1 MYNRYLASAATEG
14 PPIHNN
20 HPLRENEQSPP
31 HQQES
36 HREHTTPHTA
46 SVFSDLTKSLSGRLQ
61 NIKLDMDTILV
72 LVIVWFLLSDGEEID
87 WDQLLLIGALLILGI

>member
-20 HPLRENEQSPP
+20 QPTRENEQSLP
-31 HQQES
+31 HQQDNR
-36 HREHTTPHTA
+36 REHTPPQAA
-46 SVFSDLTKSLSGRLQ
+46 SVFSDLTKTLSGRLQ

-72 LVIVWFLLSDGEEID
+72 LFIVWFLLSDGEEID